1 MTVPIDGVRYWFDES
16 ASAFVAPGRP
26 SLSLSRPS
34 GPEYVAVE
42 SLFQAGDM
50 RADGTFDL
58 SAVLNRCPAG
68 KIVTF
73 PEGEF
78 VVNNFRDD
86 DQVFQAGIL
95 VPKHVRGIVG
105 SGKGTLGGST
115 GTIFSMRPGSST
127 RGGGAVDRNGKL
139 YVPVQD
145 DVTPCQLNL
154 VKQLDQQYPGV
165 LKNFQVRGTDQG
177 HIFSAMQVYN
187 TIGANVFED
196 ILITGWEG
204 NAGAPPGETIGLSI
218 NGRGAH
224 TATRVEVDG
233 RRAVGGPVYGA
244 AGLTYQNNIGGT
256 FVDCYSHH
264 CRAGNFLGFQSF
276 DGKMI
281 RCVIDAASASTYGIG
296 NGSMNFERCAGWE
309 MIDCTIIG
317 RAGKVHITH
326 SNDNYTLTQGG
337 VTRNTAAMKGSL
349 KITNITNNA
358 TQGNPRL
365 YVQSWTPY
373 WTGNIMTYPDCAP
386 LVVAADGVT
395 HVPYTWVLDQHRIIT

>member
-165 LKNFQVRGTDQG
+165 WKNFQVRGTDQG

-204 NAGAPPGETIGLSI
+204 NAGAPPGETNSFWLNEYYLKRFAELKIDIRVDEDQTANYRASI
-218 NGRGAH
+218 IDAWVSF
-224 TATRVEVDG
+224 TSD
-233 RRAVGGPVYGA
+233 A
-244 AGLTYQNNIGGT
+244 AGSACAKAYPSEAVAEVALWTRR
-256 FVDCYSHH
+256 V
-264 CRAGNFLGFQSF
+264 
-276 DGKMI
+276 
-281 RCVIDAASASTYGIG
+281 AALDSGALQLLRYYGIKM
-296 NGSMNFERCAGWE
+296 GS
-309 MIDCTIIG
+309 T
-317 RAGKVHITH
+317 
-326 SNDNYTLTQGG
+326 GG
-337 VTRNTAAMKGSL
+337 SV
-349 KITNITNNA
+349 
-358 TQGNPRL
+358 
-365 YVQSWTPY
+365 
-373 WTGNIMTYPDCAP
+373 
-386 LVVAADGVT
+386 
-395 HVPYTWVLDQHRIIT
+395 